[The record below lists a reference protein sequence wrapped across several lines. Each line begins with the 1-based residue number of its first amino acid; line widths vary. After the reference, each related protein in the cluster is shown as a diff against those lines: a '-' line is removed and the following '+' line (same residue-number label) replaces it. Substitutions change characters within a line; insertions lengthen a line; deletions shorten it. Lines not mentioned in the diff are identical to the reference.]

1 MTAISRA
8 FHGVDRRRRRL
19 VLLAVPLVLVALFFA
34 GWWPRHAAKVKL
46 AEQTKAIQQTVPR
59 VKVTTAVA
67 AEGGRSLTLPGT
79 LQAYEQAL
87 VNARATGY
95 VARWR
100 VDIGDHVRAGDVLAV
115 LETPELDQQ
124 LSQARAALKQKE
136 AALRQAVAN
145 LDYAKVTARREDAL
159 LAEALSSQQTNDQA
173 HAQVKI
179 WVANVNAAEADVA
192 AAEATVRQLLQ
203 LVSFGQVLAP
213 FDGRI
218 TQRNIDVGSLV
229 VAGTAGGSPGAPGA
243 SAGAP
248 MFRIEATDPIR
259 VFIQVPQ
266 AFALSVKDAEPA
278 TVSVRQ
284 LPGRTFDGKVTR
296 TAGTIDPASRTLNV
310 EVDVPNPSGEL
321 LGGMFA
327 QVTLAVA
334 VAHRVVRVPSS
345 AVITDA
351 RGVHVATVDKTG
363 QVHLVTVVR
372 GLDNGNEIDLIDG
385 LVGGEQVIV
394 NPGAD
399 VTDGMRVEPATGP

>member
-159 LAEALSSQQTNDQA
+159 LAEALSSQ
-173 HAQVKI
+173 
-179 WVANVNAAEADVA
+179 
-192 AAEATVRQLLQ
+192 
-203 LVSFGQVLAP
+203 
-213 FDGRI
+213 
-218 TQRNIDVGSLV
+218 
-229 VAGTAGGSPGAPGA
+229 
-243 SAGAP
+243 
-248 MFRIEATDPIR
+248 
-259 VFIQVPQ
+259 
-266 AFALSVKDAEPA
+266 
-278 TVSVRQ
+278 
-284 LPGRTFDGKVTR
+284 
-296 TAGTIDPASRTLNV
+296 
-310 EVDVPNPSGEL
+310 
-321 LGGMFA
+321 
-327 QVTLAVA
+327 
-334 VAHRVVRVPSS
+334 
-345 AVITDA
+345 
-351 RGVHVATVDKTG
+351 
-363 QVHLVTVVR
+363 
-372 GLDNGNEIDLIDG
+372 
-385 LVGGEQVIV
+385 
-394 NPGAD
+394 
-399 VTDGMRVEPATGP
+399 